1 MTVQDQ
7 RNYIKSLEHSVNEDI
22 LLLKRMQEANAKFL
36 DMQSIKESVFRKQRQ
51 IATLAK
57 EIKDAN

>member
-7 RNYIKSLEHSVNEDI
+7 RNYIKSLEDSVNEDI

>member
-7 RNYIKSLEHSVNEDI
+7 QNYIKSLEDSVNEDI